1 MFDKYFKKIFKSR
14 KNLTPEQVEEL
25 EKQLQRLQEDIKLR
39 EAQVV
44 KLGRL
49 LLEDPVKRE
58 IYAKRLNVHNRI
70 ILDNKQKMEEIE
82 MKLLDK

>member
-1 MFDKYFKKIFKSR
+1 MFEKYFKKIFKSR

-25 EKQLQRLQEDIKLR
+25 ERQLQRLQEDVKLR

-49 LLEDPVKRE
+49 LLEDPVKTE
-58 IYAKRLNVHNRI
+58 VYAKRLNVHNRI
-70 ILDNKQKMEEIE
+70 ILDNKQKIQEIE
-82 MKLLDK
+82 IKLLDK

>member
-1 MFDKYFKKIFKSR
+1 MFNKYFKKIFKSR
-14 KNLTPEQVEEL
+14 KSLTPDQVEEL
-25 EKQLQRLQEDIKLR
+25 EKQLQRLQEDVKLR

-49 LLEDPVKRE
+49 LSEDPGKRE

-70 ILDNKQKMEEIE
+70 ILDNKQKIEEIE